1 MSLPPVKT
9 RRVFYISGF
18 DPRGGRHYHHLY
30 RSEAQ
35 KQASL
40 NGGTFA
46 VGARSKTNGP
56 YSAWPIRS
64 TWGQDIHD
72 CDYQFLA
79 WDDLVRQHWH
89 QSIPTTVLRCLS
101 FYGAGLLSGGFN
113 RVRKLSRGAFFTGVL
128 PLLAFTLL
136 PLLAVALGILAFEL
150 LHSRSLP
157 VYGAIAGLATV
168 AAVLFASL
176 RLLHHLGL
184 LWLLRTYAFIE
195 HWSNDPLPELEQRL
209 ESMADHILACHQKDP
224 LEETLI
230 IGHSIGT
237 ILAVCVVARLL
248 EKTTRPLSPGSSP
261 VPLPGFH
268 FLTLG
273 NCIPLLALL
282 PAAAA
287 FRNRLALLAS
297 APRIPWSDVSA
308 PPDPLCFFQTNPFTV
323 SNLPCEAPAYPRLCS
338 ARVFRMFKPETYK
351 TIRWNKVRLHF
362 QYLMAAELH
371 TGYDFFAIT
380 AGPRPVEESLPE

>member
-18 DPRGGRHYHHLY
+18 DPRGARHYHHLY

-40 NGGTFA
+40 NGGTFT
-46 VGARSKTNGP
+46 VGARTKTNGP
-56 YSAWPIRS
+56 YTAWPIRS

-79 WDDLVRQHWH
+79 WDDLVRKHWH
-89 QSIPTTVLRCLS
+89 ESTLSMVLRCLS

-113 RVRKLSRGAFFTGVL
+113 RVRKLSRGAFITGVL
-128 PLLAFTLL
+128 PLLAFTVL
-136 PLLAVALGILAFEL
+136 PLLAVALGIVTFEL
-150 LHSRSLP
+150 FHARSLP
-157 VYGAIAGLATV
+157 LYGAIAGLVTV
-168 AAVLFASL
+168 AASLFASV

-195 HWSNDPLPELEQRL
+195 HWSKDPLPELQQRI
-209 ESMADHILACHQKDP
+209 ESMADHILACQQKDP
-224 LEETLI
+224 VEETLI

-248 EKTTRPLSPGSSP
+248 EKTAPPPPTGSPT

-273 NCIPLLALL
+273 NCIPLLSLL
-282 PAAAA
+282 PAASE
-287 FRNRLALLAS
+287 FRTRLAALAS
-297 APRIPWSDVSA
+297 DPRIPWSDVSA
-308 PPDPLCFFQTNPFTV
+308 PPDPLCFFKTNPFTV
-323 SNLPCEAPAYPRLCS
+323 SDIPCQVPEYPRLCS
-338 ARVFRMFKPETYK
+338 ARVFRMFKPETYR